1 MIQHIDVIPQGHRRC
16 FESGN
21 GSRNAPRSHIA
32 RWIVFQ
38 IEQEE
43 PRMTATGGEDQIMQV
58 DEVLIMPRQEGC
70 STVDGLGE
78 VLRI

>member
-1 MIQHIDVIPQGHRRC
+1 MQHIDVIHQGHHRC

-21 GSRNAPRSHIA
+21 GSRNAPRRHIA

-43 PRMTATGGEDQIMQV
+43 PRMTATGSEDQIMQV

-70 STVDGLGE
+70 STVDGWGE